1 MIAKKNIFYRNIK
14 CVVIGV
20 LLILFVI
27 GGWMRLVI
35 LNEERSDK
43 MTFYLLSTKDRIEQ
57 TLKNS
62 HTACITL
69 AMTINDNGEPQN
81 FEQVAEELIK
91 SNNDFD
97 AVQLVPNGIIKYV
110 YPLEGNEK
118 ALGLD
123 ILNKTEDPIVSYEAN
138 KTILQKNI
146 YFSGPF
152 ELKQGGIGIIGRI
165 PVFKNNTFWGFSAV
179 VIKLS
184 TFFDNAGLSKW
195 QNEEFSIQFSKTN
208 PFEKEKQFYVKEN
221 PSPYGYNYVETQL
234 SNESWKLY
242 IIDNKRGTFYFDLLL
257 EFIMFLCLFLLCV
270 IGIDYFF
277 KKFIFLEQ
285 KIIIQEDKLLE
296 NEKLFKAVFDG
307 AAIGLIRINKKS
319 RKIELANGHF
329 NKMLGYESDELL
341 GKTTSQISFPE
352 DRMQNEANL
361 SLLAQNKITH
371 FTVQKRYLHK
381 EGYPVW
387 CNLTVSE
394 FTDNKK
400 TEYYLGVVENIS
412 HQKEIE
418 LKNRINQIRFE
429 SLFNDSPIPMWE
441 EDFSE
446 IKAYL
451 NSLNLSDKS
460 ENEITEYLNS
470 NPKVIENCIKK
481 IKIIEVN
488 KACLKLHHA
497 DNKKHL
503 IQNLKNL
510 FPNEA
515 HETFKKQIISILL
528 NKKQFKEETITTTVN
543 GELKHIN
550 FQWKVM
556 TEFENNYE
564 RVIITTE
571 DITERKQHE
580 QLVINSQEKINNL
593 INTIEGIVWE
603 VEKEGF
609 VPVFISDKVET
620 ILGYKKEK
628 WLQDP
633 HFWIN
638 TIYEEDREK
647 VIKDYFALS
656 KESDQFTQEYRMVS
670 KSGNLI
676 WIRNYI
682 SVVKNKDSDDTVRGI
697 MVEIT
702 KFKEVKLN
710 LNASLE
716 ILTNQ
721 NKRLLNFSHIVSHN
735 LRSHSSNILAISHLI
750 ENTTCEI
757 EKNDYFKM
765 ISDVALELNQT
776 LSNLNQLTIS
786 EENPN
791 SQKNVINLYDAVE
804 SGIAYQRVA
813 IRLAKATIE
822 NNIPKD
828 LFISFNEDYL
838 NNVIYNLLSNALK
851 FRNPNEKT
859 EVNFKA
865 FIKENHLFFEISDNG
880 LGIDLE
886 KNKGKLFQMN
896 KIFHLNISTR
906 GLGLF
911 MTKNK
916 IEAMGGTIDV
926 ESKVGI
932 GTKFTIKMPIIN

>member
-1 MIAKKNIFYRNIK
+1 MILKKDLFYRSIK
-14 CVVIGV
+14 SVVIGV
-20 LLILFVI
+20 LFILFIIV
-27 GGWMRLVI
+27 GWMRLVI
-35 LNEERSDK
+35 HKEERIDK
-43 MTFYLLSTKDRIEQ
+43 MNFYLFSTKDRIEQ

-69 AMTINDNGEPQN
+69 AMTINDKGEPHN
-81 FEQVAEELIK
+81 FEQIAEELIK
-91 SNNDFD
+91 SNKDFD
-97 AVQLVPNGIIKYV
+97 AVQLVPGGIIKYV

-118 ALGLD
+118 ALGLN
-123 ILNKTEDPIVSYEAN
+123 ILNKKEDPIISYEAN

-152 ELKQGGIGIIGRI
+152 ELEQGGVGIVGRV
-165 PVFKNNTFWGFSAV
+165 PVFKNNAFWGFSAV
-179 VIKLS
+179 MIKLS
-184 TFFDNAGLSKW
+184 TFLDNVGLSKW

-208 PFEKEKQFYVKEN
+208 PFDKSKQFYVKEH
-221 PSPYGYNYVETQL
+221 PSPYDYNYVTTEL

-242 IIDNKRGTFYFDLLL
+242 IIDNKRGAFFFDLLL
-257 EFIMFLCLFLLCV
+257 EFVMFLCLFLLCV

-285 KIIIQEDKLLE
+285 KLSLQEDKLLE

-307 AAIGLIRINKKS
+307 AAIGLIRINKQS
-319 RKIELANGHF
+319 RKIELANDHF
-329 NKMLGYESDELL
+329 NKMLGYEADELL

-352 DRMQNEANL
+352 DRMLNEVNL
-361 SLLAQNKITH
+361 GLLAQNSITH

-394 FTDNKK
+394 FTDNKN

-418 LKNRINQIRFE
+418 LKNIFNQIRFE

-451 NSLNLSDKS
+451 NSLNLSEKN
-460 ENEITEYLNS
+460 ENELTEYLNH
-470 NPKVIENCIKK
+470 NPAVIENCIEK
-481 IKIIEVN
+481 IKVIEVN
-488 KACLKLHHA
+488 TACVKLHEA
-497 DNKKHL
+497 ENKKHL

-510 FPNEA
+510 FPSEA
-515 HETFKKQIISILL
+515 YETFKNQICSILL
-528 NKKQFKEETITTTVN
+528 NKKHFKEETFTLTIN
-543 GELKHIN
+543 GQLKHIN

-571 DITERKQHE
+571 DITERKHQE
-580 QLVINSQEKINNL
+580 QLVKISQEKINNL

-609 VPVFISDKVET
+609 VPVFISDKVEI
-620 ILGYKKEK
+620 ILGYNKEN
-628 WLQDP
+628 WLNDP
-633 HFWIN
+633 QFWLNI
-638 TIYEEDREK
+638 IYEEDREK

-656 KESDQFTQEYRMVS
+656 RESNQFTQEYRMVN
-670 KSGNLI
+670 KRGNLI

-682 SVVKNKDSDDTVRGI
+682 SIVKNTGSNDKVRGI
-697 MVEIT
+697 MIEIT
-702 KFKEVKLN
+702 KFKEVQLN

-716 ILTNQ
+716 IVTNQ

-750 ENTTCEI
+750 ENTACEI

-765 ISDVALELNQT
+765 IRDVAFELNHT

-786 EENPN
+786 EDNPN
-791 SQKNVINLYDAVE
+791 SKKNVINLYGAVE
-804 SGIAYQRVA
+804 SGIAYQKMA
-813 IRLAKATIE
+813 IELSKATIE
-822 NNIPKD
+822 NNISKD
-828 LFISFNEDYL
+828 LFISFNADYL

-851 FRNPNEKT
+851 FRNTEKKT
-859 EVNFKA
+859 IVRFKA
-865 FIKENHLFFEISDNG
+865 FAKENYLFFEIIDNG
-880 LGIDLE
+880 LGIDLQ
-886 KNKGKLFQMN
+886 KNKSKLFQMN

-932 GTKFTIKMPIIN
+932 GTKFTVKMPIIN